1 MLIAVLLCGP
11 IFSHRFFVPGEFGI
25 IMFIS
30 IGTLITSVGAESIDK
45 FYWIPAI
52 RPAQLESSLKIKN
65 DLSLAE
71 SYLMNQ

>member
-1 MLIAVLLCGP
+1 
-11 IFSHRFFVPGEFGI
+11 
-25 IMFIS
+25 MFIS